1 MPCHH
6 PVPYLHV
13 TTPWTNFITRSK
25 MAKSPPIQRPKLRR
39 GLGGD
44 WCEREK
50 AKISYRLREQEEEGL
65 RRRKTG
71 EGFCEATR
79 TILPLPPLN
88 HSHLARSVKP
98 PLFSVKFQGG
108 ARQGFRLVVLAAV
121 LVSSFRSV
129 LVDSSSR
136 SCILNLYLL
145 VEDGSGFSL
154 NVALSSSIN
163 FSVSCSL
170 GDFAHGILVGF
181 GSPSLMIVLE
191 SNFLLIPSLAA
202 LELGN
207 VREGEKISSTAAS
220 LAGLLTVTSICFMS
234 RKLDSPVQT
243 QMAVALFSNPLSGE
257 YHGSNRMERKQH
269 TGRRRVFVQ
278 TESGCVLGMDL
289 DRSDNVHTVKR
300 RLQIALNV
308 PTDGSSLTFGDVVLK
323 NDLSAVR
330 NDSPLLLTRNLMHRS
345 SSTPCLS
352 PTGKDLQ
359 QRDRSGPI
367 EILGN
372 SVRFTRTRPVVK
384 DMVKAIKMGVDPIPV
399 HSGLGGAYYFRNSR
413 GECVSIVKPTDEEP
427 FAPNNPKGFVGKAL
441 GQPGL
446 KRSVRVGETGFREV
460 AAFLLDKDHFAN
472 VPPTALVKI
481 THSIFNINDGVNGN
495 KTPQKKLVSK
505 IASCQQFIQHD
516 FDASDHGTSSF
527 PVTSVHR
534 IGILDIRILN
544 TDRHAGNLLVR
555 KLDGVGMF
563 GQVELIPIDHGLC
576 LPETLEDPYFEWIHW
591 PQASIPFSDDELE
604 YIEKLDPLEDCE
616 MLRRELP
623 MIREACLRVLV
634 LCTIFLKES
643 AAYGLCLAEIGEMMT
658 REFRSGEEEPSEL
671 EVICMEARTM
681 LAERVEVLSPK
692 ADSGDQE
699 FLFDIDC
706 EEAEEDCTL
715 KSAADDYLT
724 RASSFP
730 FANGSGHGR
739 SLLSKLEESIEEEE
753 DSEVEE
759 QGALATLPTL
769 EKVPSVSKLS
779 MSLKNTVL
787 VGEKNHLKH
796 MGSKPGNGYMVN
808 TSSGHRSANEQLPAS
823 MCFVKL
829 ADMSEDAWTLFLEK
843 FQDMLY
849 PAFAK
854 RKSATLG
861 QRQRQRLGTSCQF

>member
-1 MPCHH
+1 
-6 PVPYLHV
+6 
-13 TTPWTNFITRSK
+13 
-25 MAKSPPIQRPKLRR
+25 
-39 GLGGD
+39 
-44 WCEREK
+44 
-50 AKISYRLREQEEEGL
+50 
-65 RRRKTG
+65 
-71 EGFCEATR
+71 
-79 TILPLPPLN
+79 
-88 HSHLARSVKP
+88 
-98 PLFSVKFQGG
+98 
-108 ARQGFRLVVLAAV
+108 
-121 LVSSFRSV
+121 
-129 LVDSSSR
+129 
-136 SCILNLYLL
+136 
-145 VEDGSGFSL
+145 
-154 NVALSSSIN
+154 
-163 FSVSCSL
+163 
-170 GDFAHGILVGF
+170 
-181 GSPSLMIVLE
+181 
-191 SNFLLIPSLAA
+191 
-202 LELGN
+202 
-207 VREGEKISSTAAS
+207 
-220 LAGLLTVTSICFMS
+220 MS

-257 YHGSNRMERKQH
+257 YHGSKRMERKQS

-278 TESGCVLGMDL
+278 TETGCVFGMEL

-308 PTDGSSLTFGDVVLK
+308 PTDESSLTFGDIVLK

-352 PTGKDLQ
+352 PTGRDLQ

-372 SVRFTRTRPVVK
+372 SDRFARTTQVVK

-413 GECVSIVKPTDEEP
+413 GESVAIVKPTDEEP

-527 PVTSVHR
+527 PVASVHR
-534 IGILDIRILN
+534 IGILDIRIFN

-604 YIEKLDPLEDCE
+604 YIEKLDPYEDCE

-643 AAYGLCLAEIGEMMT
+643 AAYGLCLAEIGEMMS

-671 EVICMEARTM
+671 EVICMEARRM
-681 LAERVEVLSPK
+681 LAEREALSPK
-692 ADSGDQE
+692 ADLVGDQE

-706 EEAEEDCTL
+706 EDAELDYTL
-715 KSAADDYLT
+715 KLAADDYVSRT
-724 RASSFP
+724 P
-730 FANGSGHGR
+730 FQFGNGSGHGR
-739 SLLSKLEESIEEEE
+739 SPLSKLAESIEEEE

-759 QGALATLPTL
+759 QEALASLQSP
-769 EKVPSVSKLS
+769 ERVPSVSKLS

-787 VGEKNHLKH
+787 GEKSHLKYT
-796 MGSKPGNGYMVN
+796 GTRAENGYMAN

-823 MCFVKL
+823 MSFVKL
-829 ADMSEDAWTLFLEK
+829 ADMSEDDWIWFLEK
-843 FQDMLY
+843 FQDLMY

-854 RKSATLG
+854 RKSITLG